1 MGNHWQKQFGAARRA
16 IDRKILAEA
25 EAAIGLE
32 EKSGPQTAKN
42 KTPPSAAFSEAPE
55 PINEEALRIA
65 RAFGRPLN

>member
-1 MGNHWQKQFGAARRA
+1 MNHWQKQFGARRRE

-25 EAAIGLE
+25 EAAIGRE

-42 KTPPSAAFSEAPE
+42 KTPPSAASVEAPE

-65 RAFGRPLN
+65 RAFGRPVV

>member
-1 MGNHWQKQFGAARRA
+1 MNHWQKQFGARRRE

-42 KTPPSAAFSEAPE
+42 KTPPSAASVEAP
-55 PINEEALRIA
+55 EEALRIA

>member
-32 EKSGPQTAKN
+32 EKSGLQVAKN
-42 KTPPSAAFSEAPE
+42 ERPPSAASVEALE

-65 RAFGRPLN
+65 RAFGRPII

>member
-25 EAAIGLE
+25 EAAIALE
-32 EKSGPQTAKN
+32 ERLGAQTAKN
-42 KTPPSAAFSEAPE
+42 ERPPSAASVEAPE

>member
-1 MGNHWQKQFGAARRA
+1 MGNHWQKQFGARRRE

-42 KTPPSAAFSEAPE
+42 ETPPSAASVEAPE
-55 PINEEALRIA
+55 LINEEALRIA
-65 RAFGRPLN
+65 RAFGRPII

>member
-1 MGNHWQKQFGAARRA
+1 MNHWQKQFGAARRA

-42 KTPPSAAFSEAPE
+42 KTPPSAGFSEAPE